1 MFQAPCFLHATL
13 VVALLVGIA
22 AAAQVELV
30 LEDGTVVARVPVSPG
45 RHAGQSVGHEAPAAE
60 PDEPRSNGG
69 KAGLVWVHQ
78 KMDSVGQSTCL
89 RDVHM
94 APLMANA
101 VFVVGEGGVVLKV
114 PTPNVSASRKTL
126 MQPSQ

>member
-45 RHAGQSVGHEAPAAE
+45 RHAGAEYVGEGAPAAG
-60 PDEPRSNGG
+60 SNRG
-69 KAGLVWVHQ
+69 KAGLAWVHQ

-94 APLMANA
+94 VPLMANE

-114 PTPNVSASRKTL
+114 PNPQTCLPRVK
-126 MQPSQ
+126 P